1 MEVDNA
7 ESLLKGVASRK
18 INGSEYKKEYN
29 NIVHDVG
36 AVVRKSTITRIKKKM
51 VKILSLLAEISS
63 LKIKDQMKNHTL
75 QICLN

>member
-18 INGSEYKKEYN
+18 INGSEYEKEYN
-29 NIVHDVG
+29 NIVHDAG